1 MLKMKLFVCN
11 MFGENTYL
19 IWDDETKDTAIID
32 PGMIN
37 DSEQATVSDFIKE
50 NNLAL
55 TKIINTHM
63 HLDHSFGI
71 DYIKSKYQVP
81 LYAGAKDEPLALHA
95 NQQGVRFGINLP
107 KNPITINHKLYDG
120 DNVSIGNEKVTILE
134 TPGHSKGSIAI
145 YYKLGGWVLVGD
157 TLFQGS
163 IGRTD
168 LDGGSLNELI
178 KSIQGKLF
186 SLPADTIVLPGH
198 GGSTTIDDE
207 KLYNPYL

>member
-1 MLKMKLFVCN
+1 

-37 DSEQATVSDFIKE
+37 DNEQATVSDFIKE

-107 KNPITINHKLYDG
+107 KNPIAINHKLYDG

-178 KSIQGKLF
+178 KSIQDKLF

-198 GGSTTIDDE
+198 GGTTTIDDE

>member
-1 MLKMKLFVCN
+1 

-63 HLDHSFGI
+63 HLDHSFGV

-107 KNPITINHKLYDG
+107 KNSITINHKLYDG
-120 DNVSIGNEKVTILE
+120 ENVSIGNEKVTILE

-178 KSIQGKLF
+178 KSIQDKLF

-198 GGSTTIDDE
+198 GGTTTIDDE
-207 KLYNPYL
+207 KLYNPYLCKH

>member
-1 MLKMKLFVCN
+1 

-178 KSIQGKLF
+178 KSIQDKLF
-186 SLPADTIVLPGH
+186 FLPADTIVLPGH
-198 GGSTTIDDE
+198 GGTTTIDDE